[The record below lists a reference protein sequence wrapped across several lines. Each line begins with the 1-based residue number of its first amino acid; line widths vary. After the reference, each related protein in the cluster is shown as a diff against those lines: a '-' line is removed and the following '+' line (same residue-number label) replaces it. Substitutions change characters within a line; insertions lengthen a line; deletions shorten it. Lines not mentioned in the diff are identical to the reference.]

1 MRIAFLAYLTMFMLN
16 SFNNGLLILRTSASR
31 SGGSILRLRKS
42 VLTRMMSSQDTI
54 RSPPRNNVSLL
65 SALKDWR
72 KRTADEL
79 QRPIY
84 RILPNQVL
92 EDVARLKPRT
102 VEQLGTMGG
111 VGPYTLRQ
119 YGKRVIDVVQNY
131 ITDDDVQEESGV
143 DTKAFWDSMR
153 EQKKAKKKTT
163 TKKKKSAA
171 ASEDGTAADGTA
183 TKKVRGKTLQV
194 KVMTED
200 ELAELEV
207 ESVLDIEEL
216 NDEQRQAA
224 GHILQGHNVFVTGS
238 AGTGKVRHS

>member
-16 SFNNGLLILRTSASR
+16 SFNNGLLVWRTSASR
-31 SGGSILRLRKS
+31 SGASFLRLRKTC
-42 VLTRMMSSQDTI
+42 LTRMMSSQEII
-54 RSPPRNNVSLL
+54 RSPPRNLL

-131 ITDDDVQEESGV
+131 VTEDDVHEESGV

-163 TKKKKSAA
+163 TKKKKPA
-171 ASEDGTAADGTA
+171 ASEDGTDADGTA
-183 TKKVRGKTLQV
+183 TKKVRGKKLKV

-200 ELAELEV
+200 ELAELEE

-238 AGTGKVRHS
+238 AGTGKVRYA